1 MKRVRTTF
9 HQCLVLLVFG
19 ALSLSLAHA
28 DVEWRIARELKLD
41 SEPLDIAQSQDERN
55 IFILT
60 RGKILFYSLTE
71 DKVKETIPVPEAF
84 DRLRVSPKGNFL
96 ILGSG
101 SEKTIE
107 IVQFKIIQE
116 IDISGLPYRGP
127 KDAPVTIAVFSDYQ

>member
-1 MKRVRTTF
+1 MKRVRTIF
-9 HQCLVLLVFG
+9 HLCLVLLVFG

-41 SEPLDIAQSQDERN
+41 SEPLDIAQSQDERS

-60 RGKILFYSLTE
+60 RGKILVYSLPE
-71 DKVKETIPVPEAF
+71 DRVKEAIPVDGAF
-84 DRLRVSPKGNFL
+84 DRLRVSPKGDFL

-101 SEKTIE
+101 SEKTLNI
-107 IVQFKIIQE
+107 IQFKIIQE
-116 IDISGLPYRGP
+116 IDISGLPYSGP